1 MLAQIADRTQSALRR
16 REQHG
21 RVPAHDQNGLAARR
35 HCDIAAHDREIEW
48 PSSSAR
54 EDSAKFSPATN
65 LRRML
70 SRFSAKSSAA
80 AAMIAWSSLSRGIAM
95 RKTVRRPRR
104 RRSPPSPR

>member
-54 EDSAKFSPATN
+54 EDSAKFSFIS
-65 LRRML
+65 RRGSGKSITTRQSP
-70 SRFSAKSSAA
+70 SR
-80 AAMIAWSSLSRGIAM
+80 LQ
-95 RKTVRRPRR
+95 
-104 RRSPPSPR
+104 